1 MSVYLPEADAMPTK
15 INLDETFFQAVVVFA
30 VSIASLSA
38 GNILLKLGMDHYGAF
53 ASSGISG
60 LQAMV
65 KEPQLP
71 LGVLLMMAQFIGTLT
86 LFKWG
91 RDASAVVPVLGLNYV
106 GTAILGKWMLGEPVN
121 AMRWFGILLVILAVT
136 FIARSVTQAKVP

>member
-30 VSIASLSA
+30 VTIASLSA
-38 GNILLKLGMDHYGAF
+38 GNILLKLGMDHYGALT
-53 ASSGISG
+53 SSRIPG

-71 LGVLLMMAQFIGTLT
+71 LCVLLMTMQFIRTLT
-86 LFKWG
+86 LFTCG
-91 RDASAVVPVLGLNYV
+91 CDASVVG
-106 GTAILGKWMLGEPVN
+106 
-121 AMRWFGILLVILAVT
+121 
-136 FIARSVTQAKVP
+136 Q

>member
-1 MSVYLPEADAMPTK
+1 MPTK

-38 GNILLKLGMDHYGAF
+38 GNILLKLGMDHYSALT
-53 ASSGISG
+53 SSGISD
-60 LQAMV
+60 LQATV

-71 LGVLLMMAQFIGTLT
+71 LGVLLMTVQFIGTLT

-91 RDASAVVPVLGLNYV
+91 WDASVVVPALGLNYV
-106 GTAILGKWMLGEPVN
+106 GTAILG
-121 AMRWFGILLVILAVT
+121 
-136 FIARSVTQAKVP
+136 

>member
-1 MSVYLPEADAMPTK
+1 MPIK
-15 INLDETFFQAVVVFA
+15 INIDEAFFQAVVVFA

-38 GNILLKLGMDHYGAF
+38 GNILLKLGMDHYGALT
-53 ASSGISG
+53 SSGISG
-60 LQAMV
+60 LQAML

-71 LGVLLMMAQFIGTLT
+71 LGVLLMTVQFIGTLT

-91 RDASAVVPVLGLNYV
+91 WDATVVVPVMGLSYV

-121 AMRWFGILLVILAVT
+121 AMRWSGIVLVILGVI

>member
-1 MSVYLPEADAMPTK
+1 MPTK

-30 VSIASLSA
+30 VTIASLSA
-38 GNILLKLGMDHYGAF
+38 GNILLKLGMDHYGALT
-53 ASSGISG
+53 SYGIPG
-60 LQAMV
+60 LQAMA

-71 LGVLLMMAQFIGTLT
+71 LGVLLMTVQFIGTLT

-91 RDASAVVPVLGLNYV
+91 WDASVVVPVLGLNYV
-106 GTAILGKWMLGEPVN
+106 GTAILGKWLLGEPVN
-121 AMRWFGILLVILAVT
+121 AMRWFGILLVILGVT